1 METLEESEMFPE
13 RKLLLFYV
21 LIALAISP
29 LDSMRTTSLQLR
41 NRLEPSP
48 GQRCAGRNFNG
59 KRCCTP
65 QEPCGYGE
73 GDCDGPGDGGGNDGH
88 AGCRGELVCGSNN
101 CRKFGLFYHDK
112 DDCCDLPDTL
122 RVVTNR
128 SPMQLNGAPLEPR
141 IGQRCAGRNYNGR
154 RCCTPEKPCDEGEG
168 DCDGPGDGG
177 QSDGHRGCKG
187 DLVCGSN
194 NCQKFGLYYHEK
206 DDCCE
211 KPVTVSRT
219 AQRPAWTGWGS
230 WSGFSRCSKE
240 CGLGKR
246 VRVRICQGPGC
257 GVNMHFEDRQ
267 ERVCIGDNCV
277 KDYPDYQDY
286 NFDYQFR
293 G

>member
-1 METLEESEMFPE
+1 MFPE

-48 GQRCAGRNFNG
+48 GQRCAGRNFSG

-65 QEPCGYGE
+65 QEPCG
-73 GDCDGPGDGGGNDGH
+73 
-88 AGCRGELVCGSNN
+88 
-101 CRKFGLFYHDK
+101 RKFGLFYHDK

>member
-1 METLEESEMFPE
+1 MSNNSFQSSSRASENAFIKIWVEILLASSCIGSLMETLEESEMFPE

-41 NRLEPSP
+41 SRLEPSP
-48 GQRCAGRNFNG
+48 GLDEDIYVAVDSPNHWKQWIIFFSGQRCAGRNFNG

-122 RVVTNR
+122 RGVTSALNR

-141 IGQRCAGRNYNGR
+141 IGVLQV
-154 RCCTPEKPCDEGEG
+154 
-168 DCDGPGDGG
+168 
-177 QSDGHRGCKG
+177 
-187 DLVCGSN
+187 L
-194 NCQKFGLYYHEK
+194 
-206 DDCCE
+206 
-211 KPVTVSRT
+211 
-219 AQRPAWTGWGS
+219 
-230 WSGFSRCSKE
+230 
-240 CGLGKR
+240 
-246 VRVRICQGPGC
+246 
-257 GVNMHFEDRQ
+257 
-267 ERVCIGDNCV
+267 
-277 KDYPDYQDY
+277 
-286 NFDYQFR
+286 
-293 G
+293 